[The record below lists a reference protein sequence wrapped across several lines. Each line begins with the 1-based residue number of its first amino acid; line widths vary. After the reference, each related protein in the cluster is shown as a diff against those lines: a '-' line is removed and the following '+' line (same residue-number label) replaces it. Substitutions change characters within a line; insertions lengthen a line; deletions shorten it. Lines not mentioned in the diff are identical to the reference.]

1 MGVQTDAVL
10 SLSGLLMLVGWV
22 QGKPLLSMFTIGVRY
37 VVKAP
42 RPLPQH
48 RGWHAAGQAGTGV
61 GGEILLGLAKQGL
74 QWHMGEGLH
83 CIEHSSL
90 FAEGLG
96 LYS

>member
-61 GGEILLGLAKQGL
+61 GGKYFLASPNRV
-74 QWHMGEGLH
+74 
-83 CIEHSSL
+83 SSGIWGR
-90 FAEGLG
+90 A
-96 LYS
+96 YTV